1 MVCQG
6 TSDDETCPW
15 LGHQREESHQMLVAN
30 EDTKKADDKEAPV
43 RSLVWILVAVWSAVF
58 LGALDGMLPHSSV
71 STRRSYIYVTAGTI
85 VATLLSPIGAYFN
98 RSHQSPYIGTSYLL
112 SVCCFTPLYGR
123 LSDIIGRRG
132 AMLLA
137 LSLFGS
143 GSFLCGIAPSM
154 NVLIAARVIAG
165 MGGGGLVPQ
174 FHIIYWL
181 LTPSTE
187 S

>member
-85 VATLLSPIGAYFN
+85 VATLLSD
-98 RSHQSPYIGTSYLL
+98 RK
-112 SVCCFTPLYGR
+112 SV
-123 LSDIIGRRG
+123 
-132 AMLLA
+132 
-137 LSLFGS
+137 
-143 GSFLCGIAPSM
+143 
-154 NVLIAARVIAG
+154 V
-165 MGGGGLVPQ
+165 
-174 FHIIYWL
+174 
-181 LTPSTE
+181 
-187 S
+187 